1 MIDENFDYFLE
12 KFGKPQ
18 QAIDISEEAISNY
31 KGKLPDKLLE
41 YWKLVGF
48 SCFKDGLFF
57 ITNPEDYKESLYDW
71 LEDVEEMDGDVWYV
85 IARSAF
91 GKLYLWGEN
100 NWLKYTLDITNGRI
114 FQNSTGSND
123 GSIDANTNIE
133 YFFSMMKER
142 NLNFYDEN
150 EKYLFDRALKKFG
163 PLNHDEVFGFEP
175 ALIFGGEANI
185 STVRKLDI
193 HVHMA
198 ILKEFTKAY
207 TIDLDGLG
215 QILYGAPITP
225 VIQRINELKENEAE
239 KIESVESGKTCPKSG
254 YWFTVAKEN
263 TRQYFNQGE
272 TFSKFELD
280 WGDVYWQF
288 DGDE

>member
-1 MIDENFDYFLE
+1 M
-12 KFGKPQ
+12 
-18 QAIDISEEAISNY
+18 
-31 KGKLPDKLLE
+31 E

-142 NLNFYDEN
+142 NLNFYDQN